1 MAKKE
6 PEGFATDAQK
16 EKAQE
21 VAEQMQKAREE
32 RAEQITV
39 DLDKYSKFVQV
50 MTSAPSKNFDS
61 YVERINELN
70 EAGCDVSRL
79 NTAAIGI
86 VAEAGEFAEIVKKIL
101 FQGKE
106 YNQDNIDHMIIELV
120 TSCGT
125 SLRLQLL
132 LVSDSMTFS
141 LVIPWN
147 FSNDILMVSLMF
159 SSPSIAHLTTS
170 NKYALSSK

>member
-32 RAEQITV
+32 RAEKITV

-106 YNQDNIDHMIIELV
+106 YNQDNIDHMIIEL
-120 TSCGT
+120 G
-125 SLRLQLL
+125 
-132 LVSDSMTFS
+132 
-141 LVIPWN
+141 
-147 FSNDILMVSLMF
+147 DILWYISQ
-159 SSPSIAHLTTS
+159 AAT
-170 NKYALSSK
+170 ALGVRLDDILLGNTMKLLKRYPDGEFDVLKSEYRAPNDL

>member
-50 MTSAPSKNFDS
+50 MTSEPSKNFDS

-106 YNQDNIDHMIIELV
+106 YNQDNIDHMIIEL
-120 TSCGT
+120 G
-125 SLRLQLL
+125 
-132 LVSDSMTFS
+132 
-141 LVIPWN
+141 
-147 FSNDILMVSLMF
+147 DILWYISQ
-159 SSPSIAHLTTS
+159 AAT
-170 NKYALSSK
+170 ALGVRLDDILLGNTMKLLKRYPDGEFDVLKSEYRAPNDL

>member
-1 MAKKE
+1 MTKKE
-6 PEGFATDAQK
+6 PEGFMTDDQK
-16 EKAQE
+16 KE
-21 VAEQMQKAREE
+21 VAETAE
-32 RAEQITV
+32 RIAQNRADQAELVSV

-50 MTSAPSKNFDS
+50 MTSKPSKNFDT

-106 YNQDNIDHMIIELV
+106 YNQGNIDHMIIELGDILWYISQAATALGV
-120 TSCGT
+120 
-125 SLRLQLL
+125 RMDDLL
-132 LVSDSMTFS
+132 LGNTMKLLKRYPDGEFDVLKSEYRA
-141 LVIPWN
+141 P
-147 FSNDILMVSLMF
+147 NDL
-159 SSPSIAHLTTS
+159 
-170 NKYALSSK
+170 

>member
-6 PEGFATDAQK
+6 PEGFATDDQK
-16 EKAQE
+16 EKARE

-39 DLDKYSKFVQV
+39 DLDEYSKFVQV
-50 MTSAPSKNFDS
+50 MTSAPSKKFDS

-86 VAEAGEFAEIVKKIL
+86 YHWELADDAIHNDRGQSSTAVVVVICAIAIGVSTMFRRFGIRVEGEKRAVDVRSVIL
-101 FQGKE
+101 YPAVIYGTVVVQG
-106 YNQDNIDHMIIELV
+106 N
-120 TSCGT
+120 
-125 SLRLQLL
+125 
-132 LVSDSMTFS
+132 
-141 LVIPWN
+141 
-147 FSNDILMVSLMF
+147 
-159 SSPSIAHLTTS
+159 
-170 NKYALSSK
+170 

>member
-50 MTSAPSKNFDS
+50 MTSAPSKKFDS

-106 YNQDNIDHMIIELV
+106 YNQDNIDHMIIEL
-120 TSCGT
+120 G
-125 SLRLQLL
+125 
-132 LVSDSMTFS
+132 
-141 LVIPWN
+141 
-147 FSNDILMVSLMF
+147 DILWYISQ
-159 SSPSIAHLTTS
+159 AAT
-170 NKYALSSK
+170 ALGVRLDDILLGNTMKLLKRYPDGEFDVLKSEYSAPNDL

>member
-32 RAEQITV
+32 RAEKITV

-50 MTSAPSKNFDS
+50 MTAAPSKNFDS

-106 YNQDNIDHMIIELV
+106 YNQDNIDHMIIEL
-120 TSCGT
+120 G
-125 SLRLQLL
+125 
-132 LVSDSMTFS
+132 
-141 LVIPWN
+141 
-147 FSNDILMVSLMF
+147 DILWYISQ
-159 SSPSIAHLTTS
+159 AAT
-170 NKYALSSK
+170 ALGVRLDDILLGNTMKLLKRYPDGEFDVLKSEYRAPNDL

>member
-32 RAEQITV
+32 RAEKITV

-50 MTSAPSKNFDS
+50 MTSAPSKKFDS

-106 YNQDNIDHMIIELV
+106 YNQDNIDHMIIEL
-120 TSCGT
+120 G
-125 SLRLQLL
+125 
-132 LVSDSMTFS
+132 
-141 LVIPWN
+141 
-147 FSNDILMVSLMF
+147 DILWYISQ
-159 SSPSIAHLTTS
+159 AAT
-170 NKYALSSK
+170 ALGVRLDDILLGNTMKLLKRYPDGEFDVLKSEYRAPNDL

>member
-50 MTSAPSKNFDS
+50 MTSAPSKKFDA
-61 YVERINELN
+61 YVERINGLN
-70 EAGCDVSRL
+70 EEGCDVSRL

-106 YNQDNIDHMIIELV
+106 YNQDNIDHMIIEL
-120 TSCGT
+120 G
-125 SLRLQLL
+125 
-132 LVSDSMTFS
+132 
-141 LVIPWN
+141 
-147 FSNDILMVSLMF
+147 DILWYISQ
-159 SSPSIAHLTTS
+159 AAT
-170 NKYALSSK
+170 ALGVRLDDILLGNTMKLLKRYPDGEFDVLKSEYRAPNDL

>member
-70 EAGCDVSRL
+70 EEGCDVSRL

-106 YNQDNIDHMIIELV
+106 YNQDNIDHMIIEL
-120 TSCGT
+120 G
-125 SLRLQLL
+125 
-132 LVSDSMTFS
+132 
-141 LVIPWN
+141 
-147 FSNDILMVSLMF
+147 DILWYISQ
-159 SSPSIAHLTTS
+159 AAT
-170 NKYALSSK
+170 ALGVRLDDILLANTFKLLKRYPDGEFDVLKSEYRAPNDL

>member
-70 EAGCDVSRL
+70 ESGCDVSRL

-106 YNQDNIDHMIIELV
+106 YNQDNIDHMIIEL
-120 TSCGT
+120 G
-125 SLRLQLL
+125 
-132 LVSDSMTFS
+132 
-141 LVIPWN
+141 
-147 FSNDILMVSLMF
+147 DILWYISQ
-159 SSPSIAHLTTS
+159 AAT
-170 NKYALSSK
+170 ALGVRLDDILLGNTMKLLKRYPDGEFDVLKSEYRAPNDL

>member
-1 MAKKE
+1 MRLTL
-6 PEGFATDAQK
+6 PERKGTRGCRTDA
-16 EKAQE
+16 ESH
-21 VAEQMQKAREE
+21 EE

-50 MTSAPSKNFDS
+50 MTSAPSKKFDS

-79 NTAAIGI
+79 NTHNIGI

-106 YNQDNIDHMIIELV
+106 YNQDNIDHMIIEL
-120 TSCGT
+120 G
-125 SLRLQLL
+125 
-132 LVSDSMTFS
+132 
-141 LVIPWN
+141 
-147 FSNDILMVSLMF
+147 DILWYISRAQLCGVRLDDILLGNTMKLLKRYPDGEFDVLKSEYR
-159 SSPSIAHLTTS
+159 ALTTS